1 MGDVFDGLG
10 AHVHFHS
17 PMAFRQDSLS
27 RFKNAHP
34 TSPTK
39 RKAATAYRMT
49 AIRWTWNVV
58 LTPQIPVLL
67 RGEHTSAH
75 GPRRPNVR
83 PKCRDLRDGAP
94 GQHRHNS
101 VAHSISCR
109 RSPRRGGNSLA
120 PVTLVPGGSN
130 RVIGIPVLQNAKARP
145 SAGHHFRRLR
155 GGSGRQPVCVFVW
168 RCQ

>member
-10 AHVHFHS
+10 AHVYFHS

-49 AIRWTWNVV
+49 AIGWTRNVV
-58 LTPQIPVLL
+58 LIPQIPVLL

-109 RSPRRGGNSLA
+109 RSPRRGRNSLA
-120 PVTLVPGGSN
+120 PVTLVPGGIEPCDWNPGASK
-130 RVIGIPVLQNAKARP
+130 RQSSP

>member
-1 MGDVFDGLG
+1 MLI
-10 AHVHFHS
+10 
-17 PMAFRQDSLS
+17 R
-27 RFKNAHP
+27 HP
-34 TSPTK
+34 PRK
-39 RKAATAYRMT
+39 GKAATAYRMT

-109 RSPRRGGNSLA
+109 RSPRRGRNSLA

-145 SAGHHFRRLR
+145 VLAIIFAGSAAAQGANPFAFLFGGVNSLTYRLPL
-155 GGSGRQPVCVFVW
+155 GWP
-168 RCQ
+168 